1 MKQKE
6 EALLACVQ
14 RLLTDKKEEKR
25 SAGLDILLRLSK
37 DQKKAALYQQARSLV
52 TLVAKP
58 TDKEKIM
65 IQELQNETSAQT
77 TREDGYGI
85 YNRQLKE
92 ELLCPLPADTSLTLT
107 KKRREKPQ

>member
-1 MKQKE
+1 MLRFKRSDLRTVLIEFLMKQKE

-52 TLVAKP
+52 TLW
-58 TDKEKIM
+58 D
-65 IQELQNETSAQT
+65 LQPPVERRTTVSAA
-77 TREDGYGI
+77 G
-85 YNRQLKE
+85 
-92 ELLCPLPADTSLTLT
+92 
-107 KKRREKPQ
+107 